1 MRRVFFCFI
10 AFYLIPLTIVKIQF
24 LMFSNLLIVI
34 YQASYEPFIT
44 RLKNNMELF
53 NEVCITI
60 ITFHICCYSDFM
72 PSEES
77 KVLMGWSMI
86 AFSVVNTILNF
97 GLVLKA
103 GFGSLRLVIV
113 KWYRRFRRLLDPEF
127 MREKT

>member
-1 MRRVFFCFI
+1 
-10 AFYLIPLTIVKIQF
+10 
-24 LMFSNLLIVI
+24 
-34 YQASYEPFIT
+34 
-44 RLKNNMELF
+44 
-53 NEVCITI
+53 
-60 ITFHICCYSDFM
+60 M